1 VAETARAARQRQVL
15 LLVGATALLGVSS
28 GIFETTFNNFL
39 SDTFHLSAAA
49 RGRLEFPR
57 ELPGFLTA
65 LLSGAL
71 FFLMET
77 RIAALASLG
86 IAAGMIGL
94 SLWGGHYPSMLL
106 FMVIWS
112 AGTHLVMPL
121 HNSIALSLADEG
133 KQASL
138 LGRLGS
144 ASTAA
149 TVIGCGFVWASIDS
163 LHLDYAAIF
172 AVGAVAATG
181 AALFMATMRVH
192 SAGVRRKPFL
202 VRPQYRLFYLL
213 SVLFGARKQVF
224 VTFGP
229 WVLIKVFEQPAS
241 TFAQLWIASSII
253 GVVLRPV
260 LGTWIDRYGERPVLV
275 MDALLTALVCL
286 GYGFAEHLG
295 LGRHAVHLVYL
306 CYMMDQIL
314 FATGMARTTYL
325 DKIAVKR
332 DDIAPTLSL
341 SVSIDHLVSMTVPAL
356 GGLLWAAYGY
366 PSVFLAA
373 AMVAVVNGAAAMRIR
388 TPAAA

>member
-1 VAETARAARQRQVL
+1 
-15 LLVGATALLGVSS
+15 
-28 GIFETTFNNFL
+28 
-39 SDTFHLSAAA
+39 
-49 RGRLEFPR
+49 
-57 ELPGFLTA
+57 
-65 LLSGAL
+65 
-71 FFLMET
+71 
-77 RIAALASLG
+77 
-86 IAAGMIGL
+86 
-94 SLWGGHYPSMLL
+94 
-106 FMVIWS
+106 
-112 AGTHLVMPL
+112 
-121 HNSIALSLADEG
+121 
-133 KQASL
+133 
-138 LGRLGS
+138 
-144 ASTAA
+144 
-149 TVIGCGFVWASIDS
+149 
-163 LHLDYAAIF
+163 
-172 AVGAVAATG
+172 
-181 AALFMATMRVH
+181 
-192 SAGVRRKPFL
+192 
-202 VRPQYRLFYLL
+202 
-213 SVLFGARKQVF
+213 
-224 VTFGP
+224 
-229 WVLIKVFEQPAS
+229 
-241 TFAQLWIASSII
+241 
-253 GVVLRPV
+253 V